1 MLSCGDGAGYEGL
14 EQVPQL
20 CVLMGNF
27 TSAATPPAASA
38 VTVRENF
45 NALAAALRA
54 FPRIRVS
61 PSTESPAD

>member
-1 MLSCGDGAGYEGL
+1 MLPCGDGAGYEGL
-14 EQVPQL
+14 DQVPQL

-27 TSAATPPAASA
+27 TSAATPPASA

-61 PSTESPAD
+61 PPTASPPD